1 MGFILSIAFSLELS
15 MQNLTDIAIFVKV
28 VELSSFTAAADAL
41 EMSQPVVSKAVTRLE
56 EKLGARLLN
65 RTTRRLSLT
74 EAGAE
79 LYRRSGSALREIEN
93 AELEIARF
101 QTEPRG
107 TLRVSAP
114 MSFSILQ
121 LGPAIQTFMDRYPG
135 VTVELHM
142 DDRRVDLV
150 EEGFDVAIRIAN
162 LRDSN
167 LVARKIA
174 PTRQVICASPAYLA
188 KRGTPERPE
197 DLLEHNCILY
207 SLQSAPREWRL
218 VDSEGQE
225 HVVPVNGTLHSNNGL
240 VSRAAAVAGGGI
252 IMLPTFYLGDQLR
265 SGELKPV
272 LCKFKPQ
279 EIAVYA
285 VYPERRNL
293 MPKVRAF
300 IDFVAATFGPEPPW
314 EKGWTMED

>member
-1 MGFILSIAFSLELS
+1 

-28 VELSSFTAAADAL
+28 VELSSFTAAAEAL

-93 AELEIARF
+93 AELEVARF

-121 LGPAIQTFMDRYPG
+121 LGPAIQTFMERYPG
-135 VTVELHM
+135 VTVELSL
-142 DDRRVDLV
+142 DDRQVDLV
-150 EEGFDVAIRIAN
+150 EEGLDVAIRIGR

-167 LVARKIA
+167 LIARKIA

-188 KRGTPERPE
+188 RHGTPERPE

-207 SLQSAPREWRL
+207 TPLSAPREWRFT
-218 VDSEGQE
+218 DSDGQE
-225 HVVPVNGTLHSNNGL
+225 YVVPVNGNLHTNNGL
-240 VSRAAAVAGGGI
+240 VNRAAAIAGGGI
-252 IMLPTFYLGDQLR
+252 IQLPTFYLGDQLR
-265 SGELKPV
+265 SGELKPL
-272 LCKFKPQ
+272 LCKFSPP
-279 EIAVYA
+279 EIAVHA

-300 IDFVAATFGPEPPW
+300 VDFVANTFGPEPPW
-314 EKGWTMED
+314 EKGWSLED